1 MSFTEKKHGDF
12 AYMTAPNILATHAF
26 TTRLGGA
33 GNGIYASLNL
43 GLNLGDDPAHVRE
56 NYNIVCRA
64 LGITD
69 DDIVCSRQVH
79 GTHVRIVTREDCGGL
94 YSPQPVEADG
104 LITSDTG
111 VALAVFTADC
121 VPILLHDAV
130 RGVAGAVHAGWRG
143 TSAGIVSEA
152 VYKMRETFGSD
163 PADIRAAIGPCI
175 SKCCFETGPEVLAA
189 LRSVPDPCGLLHG
202 SQREKEGSKR
212 DFYVDIAGVAV
223 RCGEEKYMVDL
234 KEANRLLLVR
244 AGVAPQNI
252 MLSDE
257 CTMCRGEGKY
267 WSHRLTKGRR
277 GSQSAVITLKGNMP
291 K

>member
-1 MSFTEKKHGDF
+1 
-12 AYMTAPNILATHAF
+12 MTAPNILTTHAF
-26 TTRLGGA
+26 TTRLGGVSR
-33 GNGIYASLNL
+33 GIYASLNL

-64 LGITD
+64 LGVTD

-79 GTHVRIVTREDCGGL
+79 GTHVRIVTRGDCGGL

-104 LITSDTG
+104 LITRDTG

-143 TSAGIVSEA
+143 TAAGIAGEA
-152 VYKMRETFGSD
+152 VSKMREAFGCD

-175 SKCCFETGPEVLAA
+175 SKCCFETGPEVPAA
-189 LRSVPDPCGLLHG
+189 LQSVPDSCGGPHG
-202 SQREKEGSKR
+202 GCGKNKSSQR
-212 DFYVDIAGVAV
+212 DFYVDIAGVAA
-223 RCGEEKYMVDL
+223 RCREEKYMVDL

-244 AGVAPQNI
+244 AGVMSENI

-257 CTMCRGEGKY
+257 CTMCRGDGKY

-277 GSQSAVITLKGNMP
+277 GSQAAVIMLKGNMP